1 MFQKVRRKLA
11 RISGNISFFA
21 ENVCQMIKN
30 IKQVPTASQKLKQFR
45 SDCFDIR
52 IMHRLMY
59 GYRTCQITA
68 YDDEFVQNLKQYHI
82 LGTTVFAIINDFKPD
97 EDSNEVGHCLE
108 RSFLMFL
115 CNHDSVWVYGNNQN
129 LAIKHGKQNSTH
141 AWVEVGNFVYDPT
154 TIQRYPKKLYYNML
168 KINHVK
174 KLTYGNYQ
182 QNGVD
187 ENLITMLKKYIRTI
201 KPCIEKRI
209 KKQKNNNEISFD
221 Y

>member
-1 MFQKVRRKLA
+1 MFQKVRRRLS
-11 RISGNISFFA
+11 RISEDISLFA

-30 IKQVPTASQKLKQFR
+30 INQVPTVSQKLKQLR
-45 SDCFDIR
+45 SGCFDMR
-52 IMHRLMY
+52 IMHHLKN

-68 YDDEFVQNLKQYHI
+68 YDDEFVQNLKQHHI
-82 LGTTVFAIINDFKPD
+82 SGETVFTIINDFKPD

-129 LAIKHGKQNSTH
+129 LAIKYGKQNSTH
-141 AWVEVGNFVYDPT
+141 AWVEIGNFVYDPT
-154 TIQRYPKKLYYNML
+154 TIRRYPKKLYYNML

-187 ENLITMLKKYIRTI
+187 DNLITMLKEYIGTI
-201 KPCIEKRI
+201 KPCIEKQI
-209 KKQKNNNEISFD
+209 KKQKNNIEISFD